1 MRSRLQ
7 HIIAAATLALA
18 SGPGFAAGGQLYV
31 VVNTNNPIQ
40 KLATRDAVALYTG
53 RTRVFPDGR
62 EAVAYDQ
69 AEASVARADFYRSLT
84 GMDLARINSYWAR
97 LRFSGQVQPPR
108 MLNDDG
114 QVAATVRADPNA
126 VGYLRNAPTDPA
138 LKVVLVMPASAD
150 GGSP

>member
-1 MRSRLQ
+1 MRNRLKQ
-7 HIIAAATLALA
+7 ILAGVALALA
-18 SGPGFAAGGQLYV
+18 SWPGLSAGAPLYV
-31 VVNTNNPIQ
+31 VVNASNPIQ
-40 KLATRDAVALYTG
+40 KLAVRDAVALYTG
-53 RTRVFPDGR
+53 RTRTFPDGR

-69 AEASVARADFYRSLT
+69 AETSAVRAEFYRSLT

-126 VGYLRNAPTDPA
+126 VGYLRSAPTDPA
-138 LKVVLVMPASAD
+138 LKVVLVMTAAAAD
-150 GGSP
+150 

>member
-31 VVNTNNPIQ
+31 VVNANNPIQ

-108 MLNDDG
+108 SLGDDRDIL
-114 QVAATVRADPNA
+114 AMIKSNPKAI
-126 VGYLRNAPTDPA
+126 GYLRTAPADA
-138 LKVVLVMPASAD
+138 SVRVVLVLAD
-150 GGSP
+150 AAE